1 MNKEELHF
9 FLGGKDLEMTAIK
22 SLLEKEKVTYSDA
35 GLAWGAS
42 TSKYGNEINK
52 VALEGKTPILVE
64 LQVDSPLPENTLNI
78 DHHNDRAGEP
88 ASILQVC
95 EMLGVQP
102 TRKMQLIAANDSG
115 YIPAMKALDATSEE
129 INQIRLLDRQSQGI
143 TAEQEQEAE
152 RAIAEKTEVYGVTVV
167 RMKHSKTATVT
178 DRLFDENKPQ
188 NLLIFSEDGEVNYFG
203 NGLICKELQGNKTG
217 KDENGYDTFDNF
229 GGWNGG
235 TGLGKSD
242 GTAFWGG
249 YPNHAEVL
257 KFVINR
263 NRELNQKEKSVPQQ
277 DMIMQN
283 MMKNLGKN
291 GR

>member
-1 MNKEELHF
+1 MNKEDLHF
-9 FLGGKDLEMTAIK
+9 FLGGKDLEMAAIK
-22 SLLEKEKVTYSDA
+22 SLLEKENVAYSDA

-42 TSKYGNEINK
+42 TSKYGDEISK
-52 VALEGKTPILVE
+52 AAAEGKTPVLVE
-64 LQVDSPLPENTLNI
+64 LEVDSPLPENIINI
-78 DHHNDRAGEP
+78 DHHNARAGEP

-95 EMLGVQP
+95 ETLGIQP
-102 TRKMQLIAANDSG
+102 TRQMQLIAANDSG
-115 YIPAMKALDATSEE
+115 YIPAMKAMGATQDE
-129 INQIRLLDRQSQGI
+129 INQIRLLDRRAQGI

-152 RAIAEKTEVYGVTVV
+152 RAIAEKVEVYGVTVV
-167 RMKHSKTATVT
+167 RMKHSKTATVA
-178 DRLFDENKPQ
+178 DRLFDEHKPQ

-235 TGLGKSD
+235 TGLGKSN

-249 YPNHAEVL
+249 YPNHADVL

-263 NRELNQKEKSVPQQ
+263 SRELNQKEKDAQQQ

-283 MMKNLGKN
+283 MIKNLGKSS
-291 GR
+291 R

>member
-52 VALEGKTPILVE
+52 VASEGKTPVLVE

-178 DRLFDENKPQ
+178 DRLFCENKPQ
-188 NLLIFSEDGEVNYFG
+188 NLLIFSEDGELTTLVTALFVKN
-203 NGLICKELQGNKTG
+203 CKGNKTE
-217 KDENGYDTFDNF
+217 KMKTVTIPLIIWRLE
-229 GGWNGG
+229 W
-235 TGLGKSD
+235 
-242 GTAFWGG
+242 
-249 YPNHAEVL
+249 
-257 KFVINR
+257 R
-263 NRELNQKEKSVPQQ
+263 NRFGQKRRNGLLGRISQPCRGSEICYQPQP
-277 DMIMQN
+277 
-283 MMKNLGKN
+283 
-291 GR
+291 